1 MTSVAAGVTVAVIGV
16 LPVIWMLG
24 LEPTQE
30 TVEPALV
37 LEDPTTTVGVATVTT
52 EPTVVTVT
60 IPTPQIVGIG
70 EATTRVL
77 HARGFSEHMT
87 TDEAAGS
94 IPPEVFRL
102 LAERGVTLTIA
113 TDDPTG
119 TP

>member
-1 MTSVAAGVTVAVIGV
+1 M
-16 LPVIWMLG
+16 
-24 LEPTQE
+24 
-30 TVEPALV
+30 
-37 LEDPTTTVGVATVTT
+37 
-52 EPTVVTVT
+52 TVT

-87 TDEAAGS
+87 TGEAAGS